1 MEHKP
6 SDTVNGCDAEEV
18 TLGMWAFQYFN
29 TESPPSQGPPIT
41 SGGLGGCPT
50 KRRFEHG
57 DLCRSGR
64 VACWVESG
72 WSFRRDFDIRV
83 QKTLVHNDPWC
94 WKSKV
99 FRLRTMEHT
108 AGSEEA
114 HIINCVENCVS
125 IYLLIRYQAGKPTTM
140 DQQQCWIPGKSLGDL
155 PEELMEMIIK
165 LLPMRELAY
174 ISRTC
179 RDFRRQAEPHLY
191 TDVKHTFALFR
202 TINYRP
208 ELAKHVKAYS
218 FDVGYMSKFWAQTQD
233 DKALRRAAIIEVNR
247 IFQVPETV
255 GQRCDAEYEICWL
268 LSRFNNLQ
276 TVRVGRIASMGYTPL
291 MLATRWIGWDGF
303 KGVCPDLKNVEMIM
317 DFFFRLR
324 YADYGYLQLLPGLD
338 SLVYTRE
345 PKAGPY
351 FYSHVMLDA
360 TMKSSLTK
368 LAIEWVPVSE
378 PDVEALVLSSPHLT
392 EFRLYSLVA
401 SDRRLHGTNFSLLQR
416 ALLRAKRLAR
426 VDIRLRWWPPHV
438 SAEAIQQ
445 VTYGAFRGFAELSH
459 LEELRIPICA
469 LMGWEV
475 PERVHEVRGDEL
487 LPSSLRTLTLTQ
499 GLGEVSG
506 YQWTPWPTAALC
518 WGLLSGA
525 SKRLPRLQRLAIQRV
540 PRQEWQ
546 VWLQPGSPIG
556 QAAAA
561 EGVEWD
567 ASRVGTD

>member
-1 MEHKP
+1 
-6 SDTVNGCDAEEV
+6 
-18 TLGMWAFQYFN
+18 
-29 TESPPSQGPPIT
+29 
-41 SGGLGGCPT
+41 
-50 KRRFEHG
+50 
-57 DLCRSGR
+57 
-64 VACWVESG
+64 
-72 WSFRRDFDIRV
+72 
-83 QKTLVHNDPWC
+83 
-94 WKSKV
+94 
-99 FRLRTMEHT
+99 
-108 AGSEEA
+108 
-114 HIINCVENCVS
+114 
-125 IYLLIRYQAGKPTTM
+125 
-140 DQQQCWIPGKSLGDL
+140 
-155 PEELMEMIIK
+155 MIIK

-191 TDVKHTFALFR
+191 TDVNHTFALFR
-202 TINYRP
+202 TINNRP

-218 FDVGYMSKFWAQTQD
+218 YDMRKTSKLWATTQH
-233 DKALRRAAIIEVNR
+233 DKALRRAARIEVNR
-247 IFQVPETV
+247 MFQVPGAV
-255 GQRCDAEYEICWL
+255 GQKCDAEYDICWL

-276 TVRVGRIASMGYTPL
+276 TVRVGRVATAGYTPL
-291 MLATRWIGWDGF
+291 RLATVCVGRNGF

-317 DFFFRLR
+317 DFFRLGF
-324 YADYGYLQLLPGLD
+324 AEYGYLQLLPGLD
-338 SLVYTRE
+338 SLVFKQE
-345 PKAGPY
+345 PEAGPCC
-351 FYSHVMLDA
+351 YSTMMLHA

-368 LAIEWVPVSE
+368 LAIEWAPVSLQDAE
-378 PDVEALVLSSPHLT
+378 GLVLSSPHLT
-392 EFRLYSLVA
+392 EFRWYSRVVP
-401 SDRRLHGTNFSLLQR
+401 DWWLHGTDFAVLQR
-416 ALLRAKRLAR
+416 ALLQAKRLAR
-426 VDIRLRWWPPHV
+426 VDIRLRGQPYV

-445 VTYGAFRGFAELSH
+445 VMYGALGSFAEFSH

-469 LMGWEV
+469 LMGWAV

-499 GLGEVSG
+499 GLGEMSG